1 MDTLGSQNLPR
12 IDRLPANQKP
22 KLGFKK
28 GPFFSRENSKLCE
41 KKFQIFQIF
50 ENEIRKSLEINE
62 RKAEPEGF
70 EPSVRF

>member
-1 MDTLGSQNLPR
+1 MGSHRDEQSGQRNGCFLIEIHFKNL
-12 IDRLPANQKP
+12 
-22 KLGFKK
+22 
-28 GPFFSRENSKLCE
+28 KLCE